1 MKKHPENKTFLI
13 FATYYNVIKKIAD
26 HLKCFDG
33 CYGTS
38 NKNLKSEIKLKK
50 IFLKYLNFFQTI

>member
-13 FATYYNVIKKIAD
+13 FATYYNVIEKIAD

-38 NKNLKSEIKLKK
+38 NKNLKSEIKLKNY
-50 IFLKYLNFFQTI
+50 F